1 MKQIRINDL
10 YYEML
15 IDIAKSA
22 RVKPEQ
28 FIENL
33 IKSQYNKK

>member
-22 RVKPEQ
+22 RKKPEE
-28 FIENL
+28 FIEQL
-33 IKSQYNKK
+33 IKSTYNKK